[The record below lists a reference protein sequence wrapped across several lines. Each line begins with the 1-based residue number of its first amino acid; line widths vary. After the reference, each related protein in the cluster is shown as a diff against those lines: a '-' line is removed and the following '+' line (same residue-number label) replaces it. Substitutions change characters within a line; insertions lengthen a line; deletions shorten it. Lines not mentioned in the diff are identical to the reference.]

1 VAVFSVLR
9 LNQKTQN
16 ALKRGCSNKVP
27 DNALKRGCSNK
38 VPDKTEGRTVG
49 SGFALSA
56 TNRSSGVLV
65 VGRVRT
71 GTGTE

>member
-1 VAVFSVLR
+1 MGVEAVAVFSVLR
-9 LNQKTQN
+9 LNQKTQ
-16 ALKRGCSNKVP
+16 
-27 DNALKRGCSNK
+27 NALKRGCSNK